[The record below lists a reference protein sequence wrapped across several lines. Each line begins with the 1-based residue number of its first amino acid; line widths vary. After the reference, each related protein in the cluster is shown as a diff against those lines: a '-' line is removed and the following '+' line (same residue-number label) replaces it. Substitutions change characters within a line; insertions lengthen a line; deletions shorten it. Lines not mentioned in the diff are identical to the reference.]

1 MPRREPNTE
10 PPWRWGMDVAK
21 RRSLKRAKIGLA
33 RKIVVLLHR
42 IWIDGTIPVDCCR
55 AGRGTG
61 LIKERWET
69 LVG

>member
-1 MPRREPNTE
+1 
-10 PPWRWGMDVAK
+10 MDVAK